1 MTQLKI
7 AVAGASGRMGRMLI
21 EAIAQAP
28 DTVLAG
34 ALDVA
39 GSPSIGQDAGAFAGQ
54 PTGVLIESRPALD
67 AELAALVVAQ
77 QRELIDSAVGTGDQ
91 IFQPH
96 DDVARPGDEP
106 GSTDQHQ

>member
-21 EAIAQAP
+21 EAIAAAP

-39 GSPSIGQDAGAFAGQ
+39 GSPFIGHDAGAFSGQ
-54 PTGVLIESRPALD
+54 LTGVVIESDLARALAD
-67 AELAALVVAQ
+67 ADC
-77 QRELIDSAVGTGDQ
+77 LIDFTRPEGTLA
-91 IFQPH
+91 H
-96 DDVARPGDEP
+96 LAYCAANNVK
-106 GSTDQHQ
+106 S